1 MVVIGLWWTSLG
13 TYSRAVHQWAG
24 ILKLSQSGSS
34 LGDLNWEG
42 QRVAGSWQQELKLMG
57 HIEEARREGCSHV
70 KSWPTSHEI
79 AETMS
84 WHIQ

>member
-1 MVVIGLWWTSLG
+1 MGWHFVIKPGP
-13 TYSRAVHQWAG
+13 
-24 ILKLSQSGSS
+24 SGSS

-57 HIEEARREGCSHV
+57 HIEEARREGCGHDE
-70 KSWPTSHEI
+70 SWPTSHEI

-84 WHIQ
+84 RQSQ